1 MELYRHLACALYLVY
16 GVGDVGVLYVCFVG
30 CVVEYQRVVLEGVVH
45 PFAQFFLGYHR
56 AGGVVGIAQVYY
68 VDAAVWY
75 LRNKVVFGR
84 ARHVYH
90 VAPLAV
96 VHCSRAAYHH
106 IRVDVYG
113 IDGVGHTDA
122 VVPAYEFLDVAG
134 VAFCSVVDENL
145 VGIKM
150 YAPGRNG

>member
-1 MELYRHLACALYLVY
+1 MQRYAFTAVDGAGRYVFRHYGISAAQAGKSCRLGIAVELYRHLACALYLVY

-84 ARHVYH
+84 ARMYITLLHL
-90 VAPLAV
+90 P
-96 VHCSRAAYHH
+96 SF
-106 IRVDVYG
+106 
-113 IDGVGHTDA
+113 T
-122 VVPAYEFLDVAG
+122 VPARPIITFE
-134 VAFCSVVDENL
+134 S
-145 VGIKM
+145 M
-150 YAPGRNG
+150 YTG